1 MEIKIDRSTAAKREY
16 EIKEVKMNHNA
27 SRGKSILTRLR
38 EQEILRNEEKK
49 LRNKEK
55 DLRVKNL

>member
-27 SRGKSILTRLR
+27 SRGKSTLTRLR
-38 EQEILRNEEKK
+38 EQEI